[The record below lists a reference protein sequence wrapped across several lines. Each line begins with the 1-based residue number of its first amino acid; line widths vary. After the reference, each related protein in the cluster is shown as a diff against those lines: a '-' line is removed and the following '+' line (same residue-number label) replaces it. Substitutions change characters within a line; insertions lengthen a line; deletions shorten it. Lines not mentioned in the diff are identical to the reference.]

1 MSSSLRIAGLRKNFG
16 PIQALRG
23 IDLDVAAGEMFV
35 LLGGSGSGKTTL
47 LRCLGGFE
55 RPDAGRIELDGADI
69 TDWPAYRRPVNT
81 MFQSYALF
89 PHLDVGENIGFGLRQ
104 AGLKRADIAARVR
117 ELLRLVRLE
126 DHASRSVDQL
136 SGGQRQRVA
145 LARALARQPKLLL
158 LDEPLSALDPALRA
172 DTRAELTALQR
183 ALGMSF
189 ILVTHDQE
197 EALAI
202 ASRIGVMRDG
212 VLEQIGT
219 PAELYERPAS
229 RFVAE
234 FLGAANILAA
244 TVKEVGYRGT
254 FLRLDASPVMIRVGV
269 KAPLGK
275 PVCLA
280 LRPERLRLES
290 PNVLQQGMNALDG
303 TVCGIEYRGDALQVS
318 VLLATGAVLRVNHL
332 LTNGLDAAV
341 VEMGAAVRIC
351 FAPDA
356 AIVLPP

>member
-1 MSSSLRIAGLRKNFG
+1 LSSSLRIAGLRKNFG

-158 LDEPLSALDPALRA
+158 LD
-172 DTRAELTALQR
+172 
-183 ALGMSF
+183 
-189 ILVTHDQE
+189 
-197 EALAI
+197 
-202 ASRIGVMRDG
+202 
-212 VLEQIGT
+212 
-219 PAELYERPAS
+219 
-229 RFVAE
+229 
-234 FLGAANILAA
+234 
-244 TVKEVGYRGT
+244 
-254 FLRLDASPVMIRVGV
+254 
-269 KAPLGK
+269 
-275 PVCLA
+275 
-280 LRPERLRLES
+280 
-290 PNVLQQGMNALDG
+290 
-303 TVCGIEYRGDALQVS
+303 
-318 VLLATGAVLRVNHL
+318 
-332 LTNGLDAAV
+332 
-341 VEMGAAVRIC
+341 
-351 FAPDA
+351 
-356 AIVLPP
+356 